1 MLGIST
7 VLFTIVV
14 VVLVIIAGAGFGL
27 YFLRAMTPPTTSSNN
42 YEIVTGLAF
51 AHWTAI
57 GDANLSATMS
67 QYSSTAS
74 LWWYVHNSPLNT
86 TSGPYTGSAI
96 SSTWTKFFSNGP
108 SYWTVYNYSV
118 VFLSASSAKVT
129 ADLWYVLGHG
139 NNTHT
144 LYLPYELDYNYQNGQ
159 WYLTQ
164 DWWGLPNA
172 PGVVHSGVVSP
183 SSTHAAIITT
193 TTATVSTKVGDSGR
207 VWILVLVVSLIEQSY
222 TPRLN
227 SALRVFSRNIC
238 LEQSRQKERD
248 SLEFG

>member
-1 MLGIST
+1 LSRSYRTPRLQKRHEGRKKRSSMLGIST

-172 PGVVHSGVVSP
+172 PGVVYSGVVSP
-183 SSTHAAIITT
+183 SSTHAGTTTT
-193 TTATVSTKVGDSGR
+193 TTATASITTSSTKSA
-207 VWILVLVVSLIEQSY
+207 
-222 TPRLN
+222 TP
-227 SALRVFSRNIC
+227 
-238 LEQSRQKERD
+238 
-248 SLEFG
+248 GGYGY